1 MSGLYGQEHVPVG
14 EELILLPPH
23 AAPLCV
29 TGAEPSALTLKYSPA
44 LSCAAK
50 SWTERWIQ
58 IAVAGTA

>member
-29 TGAEPSALTLKYSPA
+29 TGAEPSALTL
-44 LSCAAK
+44 
-50 SWTERWIQ
+50 EEIQ
-58 IAVAGTA
+58 PRSVLCS